1 MPETQNS
8 DKEHQRQQM
17 SRLASGWIKL
27 SKLTLEE
34 YAKASGATRS
44 NLFSQVAN
52 PDSGKRMS
60 VDALGYSA
68 SIAGVRIDADGT
80 WWISDNRA
88 QTWRWENMKETDK
101 EAVVRL
107 VQVLKEECGSPMP
120 FRITRLPLVENDLF
134 RMKRE
139 HAMVEIEDRKGNELS
154 AVLVA
159 DCSEDLDDAISTF
172 LGTGHFEEQPPRQ
185 ITPEFAMQVV
195 NGAAPKPR
203 EQPDFTTY
211 DWPAWMTIISV
222 LQSRGVSPQDIAKAH
237 QIELPTPKFAPP
249 APALPVQPFKVDPSA
264 PPESWNF

>member
-1 MPETQNS
+1 MTEAQTL

-68 SIAGVRIDADGT
+68 SIAGVRIDANGT
-80 WWISDNRA
+80 WWICDNRA

-107 VQVLKEECGSPMP
+107 VQVLKEECGSPRP
-120 FRITRLPLVENDLF
+120 FRITRLPVIENDLF

-139 HAMVEIEDRKGNELS
+139 HAMVEIDDRSGNELS

-159 DCSEDLDDAISTF
+159 DSAEELDEAIATFVST
-172 LGTGHFEEQPPRQ
+172 GYFEEQPPRQ

-203 EQPDFTTY
+203 EQPDITTY
-211 DWPAWMTIISV
+211 DWPAWMTIVIACE
-222 LQSRGVSPQDIAKAH
+222 SRGIKPQDLAKTL
-237 QIELPTPKFAPP
+237 QIDLPSSRIPEHS
-249 APALPVQPFKVDPSA
+249 FKVDPNA
-264 PPESWNF
+264 KPESWKF

>member
-1 MPETQNS
+1 MAETSNT
-8 DKEHQRQQM
+8 DKEHLRQQM

-52 PDSGKRMS
+52 PDNSKRMS

-88 QTWRWENMKETDK
+88 QTWRWENMKDSDK

-107 VQVLKEECGSPMP
+107 VQVLKEECGSPRP
-120 FRITRLPLVENDLF
+120 FRITRLPVVENNLF

-139 HAMVEIEDRKGNELS
+139 HAMVEIDDRKGNELS
-154 AVLVA
+154 VVLVA
-159 DCSEDLDDAISTF
+159 DSSEELDDAINTF
-172 LGTGHFEEQPPRQ
+172 LGTGYFEEQQPRQ

-195 NGAAPKPR
+195 NGSAPKPR
-203 EQPDFTTY
+203 EQPDITTY
-211 DWPAWMTIISV
+211 DWPAWMTIV
-222 LQSRGVSPQDIAKAH
+222 VACESRGIKPQDLAKTL
-237 QIELPTPKFAPP
+237 QIDLPSTKFP
-249 APALPVQPFKVDPSA
+249 LPLPDQAFQTDPNA
-264 PPESWNF
+264 KPRSWDGY